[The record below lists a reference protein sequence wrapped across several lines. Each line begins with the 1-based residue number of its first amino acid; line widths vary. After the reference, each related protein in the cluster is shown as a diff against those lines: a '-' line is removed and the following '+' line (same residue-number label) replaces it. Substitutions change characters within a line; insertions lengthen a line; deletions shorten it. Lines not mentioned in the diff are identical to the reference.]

1 MRVFFLFFLF
11 LNLGCSTSKQLN
23 DSDVVGRY
31 SYEVKGYGVGST
43 VEFNEDK
50 TFIYTWVTGLLKG
63 TTEGTWSFS
72 DNKIVL
78 NSNRKKSEVVKFR
91 ILENSDN
98 NSDFFSFKFLDENK
112 DILPK
117 VICLLLNES
126 DKIKSIDANFDGEL
140 QLSKDEDFQKLR
152 FIFLGFHEFEI
163 KKEDLN
169 ENVTLMMIQKESHY
183 QYFENEV
190 MILKGDKI
198 YTDLIKKTRHVKND
212 FFTKVD

>member
-1 MRVFFLFFLF
+1 MRVFYLFFLF
-11 LNLGCSTSKQLN
+11 LILGCSTSKQLN

-31 SYEVKGYGVGST
+31 SYEATGYGVGST

-78 NSNRKKSEVVKFR
+78 NSNRKESEDVKFK

-98 NSDFFSFKFLDENK
+98 NSDFFSFKSLDENK
-112 DILPK
+112 NIVPNVNCILLK
-117 VICLLLNES
+117 DNNET
-126 DKIKSIDANFDGEL
+126 KGFEANFDGEL
-140 QLSKDEDFQKLR
+140 QISKKEDFQK
-152 FIFLGFHEFEI
+152 IKFLFTGFQEFEI
-163 KKEDLN
+163 KKEDLKGN
-169 ENVTLMMIQKESHY
+169 MTLMMIQKETY
-183 QYFENEV
+183 YLYFENEV

-198 YTDLIKKTRHVKND
+198 YTDLIKKTRHVKNN

>member
-1 MRVFFLFFLF
+1 MKVYYLFFLF
-11 LNLGCSTSKQLN
+11 LILGCSTSKQLN

-31 SYEVKGYGVGST
+31 SYEATGYGVGST

-98 NSDFFSFKFLDENK
+98 NSNFFSFKFLDENK
-112 DILPK
+112 NIVPNVNCILLK
-117 VICLLLNES
+117 DNNET
-126 DKIKSIDANFDGEL
+126 KGFEANFDGKL
-140 QLSKDEDFQKLR
+140 QLSKAEDFQKIKFS
-152 FIFLGFHEFEI
+152 FIGFHDFEI
-163 KKEDLN
+163 KKEDLK
-169 ENVTLMMIQKESHY
+169 ENVTLMMIQKDTHY

-198 YTDLIKKTRHVKND
+198 HTDLFQKSKHVKNNY
-212 FFTKVD
+212 FVKVN